1 MAGIGRGRDKDK
13 EGRGWARSAATK
25 MLPLPLASSGPCS
38 RAMRRRGY
46 TLIEVLAVVA
56 ILGLVAVAVSPS
68 LARALVT
75 DPVARAARL
84 VRDADRAA
92 RQQAA
97 GGGAVLVIRDGRLL
111 TTVANEVI
119 STLTLPNTVSVAW
132 STDSGAP
139 VESLSLDRGGRSI
152 DVFIDIRSP
161 TLTKRF
167 HILGLTGAWLALEP
181 GGQP

>member
-1 MAGIGRGRDKDK
+1 MAGIGRGWGKD
-13 EGRGWARSAATK
+13 GRGWARSTATK
-25 MLPLPLASSGPCS
+25 MLPLPLVSSGPCS

-68 LARALVT
+68 LARAVVT

-97 GGGAVLVIRDGRLL
+97 GCGAVMSMRDGRLL

-132 STDSGAP
+132 STDSGTP

-167 HILGLTGAWLALEP
+167 RILGLTGAWLALEP